1 MRLTAFVAASILLI
15 AATLAYEPM
24 STIEGQPPS
33 GWTPSLS
40 AALLGQLVTVYEN
53 SGSYGL
59 LLQAGEGISEFAAMH
74 IHQYDGTENEGKIV
88 RWLCGS
94 PEWDGGVAQNEV
106 GANAPCCRN
115 WACNF
120 IGVNNP
126 GLKDGEVMPCSSFKP
141 GSSYWITDE
150 HEYLCAPDECSGE
163 AVLGSA
169 NKGALTIHGGQ
180 FQRFLLPTPLDN
192 GSAGIPLTQEMGGE
206 SCGLTSDKPGAD
218 VLGLKPLA

>member
-1 MRLTAFVAASILLI
+1 M
-15 AATLAYEPM
+15 
-24 STIEGQPPS
+24 Q
-33 GWTPSLS
+33 
-40 AALLGQLVTVYEN
+40 
-53 SGSYGL
+53 
-59 LLQAGEGISEFAAMH
+59 
-74 IHQYDGTENEGKIV
+74 
-88 RWLCGS
+88 
-94 PEWDGGVAQNEV
+94 
-106 GANAPCCRN
+106 
-115 WACNF
+115 
-120 IGVNNP
+120 GVNNP